1 MKNQLIKEIIRVKKL
16 VKTFAK
22 QHNPQVFIN
31 RVNPLQR
38 MINDLFFEFML
49 ENASEFNKI
58 SYKQDDFNKFVDDCW
73 KYCQGDKRVM
83 I

>member
-1 MKNQLIKEIIRVKKL
+1 MKNQIIKEITRVKKL

-22 QHNPQVFIN
+22 QHNPQFFIN
-31 RVNPLQR
+31 RVNPLQK
-38 MINDLFFEFML
+38 MINDLFSDLFYKDT
-49 ENASEFNKI
+49 NEFNKI